1 MNFDIYTS
9 TKSWQF
15 THLDEVAEEKF
26 SILEEQTR
34 SKAPENFYHSNIF
47 FNQSKP
53 SPIYNLYRAVL
64 SIHFYKPSPKVYC
77 IISTLIAHKT
87 ISS

>member
-1 MNFDIYTS
+1 MDFDIYTS

-53 SPIYNLYRAVL
+53 SPI
-64 SIHFYKPSPKVYC
+64 
-77 IISTLIAHKT
+77 
-87 ISS
+87 